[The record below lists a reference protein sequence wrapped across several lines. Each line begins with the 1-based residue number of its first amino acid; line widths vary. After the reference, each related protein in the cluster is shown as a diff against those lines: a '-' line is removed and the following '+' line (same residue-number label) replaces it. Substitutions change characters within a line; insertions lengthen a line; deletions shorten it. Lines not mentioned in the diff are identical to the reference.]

1 MNENKYL
8 PKVTFEA
15 IPIKDLVSNQ
25 EYQRNLSMRHVKNA
39 VAAFDL
45 YQINPVKVSRR
56 DGVNYVFN
64 GQHTMEIVASVSG
77 SRETPVWCMVYD
89 DLAYQHEANIFA
101 NQQKYVKALTPYE
114 IFQANI
120 EAGNDK
126 QLLIRDLVESYSL
139 KLMPL
144 GRPGGIYAVSAL
156 EFIYD
161 RYGYE
166 VLSRTLR
173 LVVGAWEGSQASLGA
188 SMLKGIAIALS
199 VFGTEIRDEVFVDRL
214 SYISE
219 KEVIRTARERRGGA
233 MGFAEAVLVIYNRK
247 LHNPLPID
255 KLYQK
260 KKEEPNIGGEEKTW
274 ESAEKNETNSI
285 EDMQDC

>member
-1 MNENKYL
+1 MNESMYL

-25 EYQRNLSMRHVKNA
+25 EYQRNLSQRHVNNA
-39 VAAFDL
+39 VAAFDIF
-45 YQINPVKVSRR
+45 QINPVKVSRR

-64 GQHTMEIVASVSG
+64 GQHTMEIVATVSG
-77 SRETPVWCMVYD
+77 SRETPVWCMVYEELD
-89 DLAYQHEANIFA
+89 YRHEANIFA

-114 IFQANI
+114 IFQANV

-126 QLLIRDLVESYSL
+126 QLLIRDLVESYNL

-173 LVVGAWEGSQASLGA
+173 LTVGTWEGSQASLSA
-188 SMLKGIAIALS
+188 SMLKGIAL
-199 VFGTEIRDEVFVDRL
+199 VLHTFGTEIKDEVFIDRL
-214 SYISE
+214 SYVSE
-219 KEVIRTARERRGGA
+219 KEIIRTARERRGGA

-247 LHNPLPID
+247 LHNPLPLEN
-255 KLYQK
+255 LYQK
-260 KKEEPNIGGEEKTW
+260 KKAEPSVGGEKKLW
-274 ESAEKNETNSI
+274 ESAEKSETNLT
-285 EDMQDC
+285 EDTQD

>member
-1 MNENKYL
+1 MNESMYL

-25 EYQRNLSMRHVKNA
+25 EYQRNLSQRHVNNA
-39 VAAFDL
+39 VAAFDVF
-45 YQINPVKVSRR
+45 QINPVKVSRR

-64 GQHTMEIVASVSG
+64 GQHTMEIVATVSG
-77 SRETPVWCMVYD
+77 SRETPVWCMVYEELD
-89 DLAYQHEANIFA
+89 YRHEANIFA

-114 IFQANI
+114 IFQANV

-126 QLLIRDLVESYSL
+126 QLLIRDLVESYNL

-173 LVVGAWEGSQASLGA
+173 LVIGTWEGSQASLSA
-188 SMLKGIAIALS
+188 SMLKGIAIVLAT
-199 VFGTEIRDEVFVDRL
+199 FGTEIRDEVFIDRL

-219 KEVIRTARERRGGA
+219 KEVIRTARERRSGP

-247 LHNPLPID
+247 LHNPLPLE

-260 KKEEPNIGGEEKTW
+260 KKTEASVGGEQKTW
-274 ESAEKNETNSI
+274 ESAEKSEMNST